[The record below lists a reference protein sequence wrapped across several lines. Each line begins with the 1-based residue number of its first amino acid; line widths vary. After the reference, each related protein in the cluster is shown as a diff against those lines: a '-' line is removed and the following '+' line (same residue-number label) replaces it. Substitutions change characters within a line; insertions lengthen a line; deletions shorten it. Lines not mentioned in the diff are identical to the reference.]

1 MTTLG
6 ILAVKYIR
14 GFPGAWLVRH
24 DELAE
29 WIKRN
34 KIAEWTNETAN
45 KILYSQSRVGPS
57 TPLA

>member
-34 KIAEWTNETAN
+34 KIAEWTNEQRFFSGN
-45 KILYSQSRVGPS
+45 
-57 TPLA
+57 